1 MRRGTTP
8 TITFKI
14 NTELDLSDVA
24 ECWIT
29 LKDNLGAKEK
39 TYTINDIFIDP
50 EEKTID
56 IPMSQEDTLL
66 FNTGAINIQIRLK
79 MNDDMAYAS
88 EIKQI
93 KMQGILKDG
102 EI

>member
-14 NTELDLSDVA
+14 NTDLDLSLIQ

-39 TYTINDIFIDP
+39 TYTLSSI
-50 EEKTID
+50 TID
-56 IPMSQEDTLL
+56 AVNKTLTVSMSQEDTLY
-66 FNTGAINIQIRLK
+66 FNSGNINVQVRIRMSNGL
-79 MNDDMAYAS
+79 AYAS
-88 EIKQI
+88 EIKHI
-93 KMQGILKDG
+93 IMENVLKNG